1 MLQNSSAPDAAADGT
16 AAVDAT
22 LARRASGGDRAA
34 FETIMRRHNR
44 LVFRTARGIV
54 SDDSEAQDVVQET
67 YLRAFTS
74 LHSFRGESVL
84 STWLVRIAI
93 NAALDAQRKR
103 GRVVYMELGQ
113 DEILEQHPESTMS
126 LRVPHKDLPEALAE
140 GKQVRLILQAA
151 IDRLPAIYRT
161 VFMLRAVEEMSV
173 EDVAYCL
180 QVSDSV
186 VKTRF
191 LRARSMLR
199 EALGAEFQN
208 QTSWVYQFAGARCEA
223 VVNYVMAELASR
235 SHGSLQ

>member
-1 MLQNSSAPDAAADGT
+1 MLPSSLTPQASTDGS
-16 AAVDAT
+16 AVSDAT
-22 LARRASGGDRAA
+22 LVLRASGGDRTA

-54 SDDSEAQDVVQET
+54 ADDSEAQDVVQET
-67 YLRAFTS
+67 YLRAFTN
-74 LHSFRGESVL
+74 LHTFRGESVL

-103 GRVVYMELGQ
+103 GRVVYMEFGQ
-113 DEILEQHPESTMS
+113 DEILNQHLESAMS
-126 LRVPHKDLPEALAE
+126 LTVSHHDHPEALAE
-140 GKQVRLILQAA
+140 GKQIRLILQAA

-199 EALGAEFQN
+199 EALGAEFKS

-223 VVNYVMAELASR
+223 VVNYVMAELSSR
-235 SHGSLQ
+235 PRGSLQ